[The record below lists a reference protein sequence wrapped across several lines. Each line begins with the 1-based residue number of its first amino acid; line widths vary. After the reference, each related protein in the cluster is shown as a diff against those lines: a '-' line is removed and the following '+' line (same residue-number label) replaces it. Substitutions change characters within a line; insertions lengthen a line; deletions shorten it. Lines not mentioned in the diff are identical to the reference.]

1 MKLTHGTAA
10 LEILLFQAVVGQ
22 HSPTLCITVMIM
34 RIMMI
39 MMIMR
44 SGMMMRRAREMGMA
58 PRRTMRVAMMMMGGA
73 GAASYL
79 QDSKMF

>member
-34 RIMMI
+34 MI

-44 SGMMMRRAREMGMA
+44 MIKRALERGMA

-73 GAASYL
+73 GAAS
-79 QDSKMF
+79 

>member
-10 LEILLFQAVVGQ
+10 PEILLFQAVVGQ

-34 RIMMI
+34 MI
-39 MMIMR
+39 MTIMG
-44 SGMMMRRAREMGMA
+44 SGMMMRRALEMGMA

>member
-10 LEILLFQAVVGQ
+10 PEILLFQAVVGQ

-34 RIMMI
+34 
-39 MMIMR
+39 MIMR
-44 SGMMMRRAREMGMA
+44 SGMMRRRRAREMGMA